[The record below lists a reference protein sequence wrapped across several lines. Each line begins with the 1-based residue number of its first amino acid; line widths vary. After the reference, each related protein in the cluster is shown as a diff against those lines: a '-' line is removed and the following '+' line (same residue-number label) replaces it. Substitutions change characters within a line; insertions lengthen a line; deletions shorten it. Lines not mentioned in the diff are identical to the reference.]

1 LNQTVRGETK
11 MAESNKCAHTAC
23 QCLAAPGSKYC
34 STFCEDSKDLTTLV
48 CDCGHP
54 ACEADKL

>member
-1 LNQTVRGETK
+1 MSDSK
-11 MAESNKCAHTAC
+11 KCAHVAC
-23 QCLAAPGSKYC
+23 HCLATHGSNYC

-54 ACEADKL
+54 ACEPTKL

>member
-1 LNQTVRGETK
+1 MSDVK
-11 MAESNKCAHTAC
+11 KCEHKGC
-23 QCLAAPGSKYC
+23 KCLAKGESKYC

-54 ACEADKL
+54 ACEPAKL